1 MKPTTLI
8 NELRKREGKE
18 QKRERT
24 VGTFADFE
32 MFLQFLVEKFTQQTE
47 ISFYKDNRILSD
59 TIKVLCQKDHFV

>member
-1 MKPTTLI
+1 MFITFTT
-8 NELRKREGKE
+8 
-18 QKRERT
+18 ERT